1 MEEPAY
7 SVLLTGAGNAVRKL
21 DVVRAPRSVRGPSTW
36 RSRRLPESVPLVVLE
51 DVSLRVA
58 EEAARRL
65 EAAGAGA
72 RGAPHMERVRLRPRL
87 RPWWRAAVHTARL
100 VGAGLPAAR
109 RSLRR

>member
-1 MEEPAY
+1 M
-7 SVLLTGAGNAVRKL
+7 
-21 DVVRAPRSVRGPSTW
+21 
-36 RSRRLPESVPLVVLE
+36 VLE

-72 RGAPHMERVRLRPRL
+72 RMRRTWSGCVFAPGSGPGGEP
-87 RPWWRAAVHTARL
+87 PCTPPDWSAQ
-100 VGAGLPAAR
+100 GCPPAC